1 MGALFTSIGW
11 LAVLASGF
19 VFIMSWDDTSDGIMR
34 DIQRAL
40 DVAPEDVNQ
49 FLIYAFALG
58 VLLIILGRI
67 LKFVNGAHL
76 RRDGLG
82 VGLHAENPLPK
93 NGLLSG
99 THDHGVVNA
108 NHAVGTPRPAQ
119 AQANASAMVFN
130 NLTNLMRIAPESMM
144 KQVEQA
150 YKEGKITNE
159 QYQSLRRMMNK

>member
-11 LAVLASGF
+11 LAVFASGF
-19 VFIMSWDDTSDGIMR
+19 VFIMSLEGTSDSIMR

-40 DVAPEDVNQ
+40 DISLDDMNQ
-49 FLIYAFALG
+49 YLLYAFVIG
-58 VLLIILGRI
+58 VVLIILGRI
-67 LKFVNGAHL
+67 LKFVGGARL

-82 VGLHAENPLPK
+82 VGLHAENPLPR

-99 THDHGVVNA
+99 THDHGVINV

-119 AQANASAMVFN
+119 AQANAGAMVFN
-130 NLTNLMRIAPESMM
+130 NLTNLMRIAPETMIN
-144 KQVEQA
+144 QVEQA

-159 QYQSLRRMMNK
+159 QYQNLRRMINK